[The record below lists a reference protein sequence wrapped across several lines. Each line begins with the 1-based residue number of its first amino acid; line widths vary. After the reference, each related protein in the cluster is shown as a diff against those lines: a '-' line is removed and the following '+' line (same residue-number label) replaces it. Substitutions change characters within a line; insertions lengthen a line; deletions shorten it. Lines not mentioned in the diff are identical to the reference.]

1 MPEELKGIE
10 AAIESILI
18 PLKSCLCASCRR
30 LASNGI
36 VNLVEFECA
45 LRVGMALRAATE
57 HAPVPIQYGRDGITI
72 CQTGC
77 SRCGIIPTSWAEH
90 ILSLDHASVAAL
102 DAHDSNVRYE
112 HDLETMKMLSG
123 IGVICVRSHEDTE
136 PFAEALRKALDAH
149 DRQLI
154 EGPRLPE
161 YWARP
166 ADCGVSGHFWFQM
179 NGGNCLMCQEAS
191 RRDAE
196 VERKARLD
204 EAEWWQ
210 RYHGKD
216 LNGEGVRRIAELS
229 RPAAESEAGK

>member
-45 LRVGMALRAATE
+45 LRVGMALRTATVAME
-57 HAPVPIQYGRDGITI
+57 VGVKDWQDQDGCHEI
-72 CQTGC
+72 GC
-77 SRCGIIPTSWAEH
+77 GCVTEYIRKRFDT
-90 ILSLDHASVAAL
+90 LDLASVAAL